1 MIKESEKQLEQLSK
15 EIDKTKQSMVE
26 VMKAIFT
33 HNIEDKTQKILV
45 AQDVSIADKENI
57 LSGENIDT
65 E

>member
-15 EIDKTKQSMVE
+15 EIEKTKQSMVE